1 MKYLNTEKTSWWNYL
16 ERCNFKKNRTM
27 QKNILLIGGSYGIGA
42 SIASKLKENHNI
54 IIASRSSE
62 NIPKGVTHFAF
73 DALKDDITTLDLPE
87 KIDGLVYCP
96 GSINLKP
103 FKMMRTETFKED
115 MELNFHSLVRVV
127 NGLLPKLK
135 NSEQASLVFF
145 STVAVK
151 VGMPFHTSV
160 AAAKGAI
167 EGFAKALAAEYAPN
181 FRVNVIAPS
190 LTDSPLASKL
200 LNSDAK
206 KEKMAERHPLKKV
219 GDTED
224 IAAMAAFL
232 LNEESKWITGQVFG
246 VDGGLSTLNIN

>member
-1 MKYLNTEKTSWWNYL
+1 
-16 ERCNFKKNRTM
+16 M
-27 QKNILLIGGSYGIGA
+27 QKTILLIGGSYGIGS
-42 SIASKLKENHNI
+42 SISSKLENDYNV
-54 IIASRSSE
+54 IIASRTNE
-62 NIPKGVTHFAF
+62 NISKNTTHFTF
-73 DALKDDITTLDLPE
+73 DVLKDDIASLDLPE

-103 FKMMRTETFKED
+103 FKMLSPDVFKED
-115 MELNFHSLVRVV
+115 MEINFNSLVRVV
-127 NGLLPKLK
+127 HGLLPRLK
-135 NSEQASLVFF
+135 YSEQASLVFF

-219 GDTED
+219 GTTDD

-232 LNEESKWITGQVFG
+232 LSEDSKWITGQVFG
-246 VDGGLSTLNIN
+246 VDGGLSALNVH